1 MGKKTRL
8 KEEVVIE
15 LKIKLVDGHK
25 VEANLKHH
33 CASTDDALNMIKEFI
48 TRMKRRKTDA

>member
-1 MGKKTRL
+1 MAKTRL
-8 KEEVVIE
+8 KENIVIE

-48 TRMKRRKTDA
+48 TRMKRRNTDA